1 MESALL
7 ELTHEGAADDVVPVI
22 IRLHDG
28 QPMPTGIRPVAS
40 FGLIHTAR
48 VRRGDIL
55 RLREAVASMKRP
67 QDYTPAVTDNWEEE
81 SSEDLAIR
89 PTDIRRTVEG
99 LPTGRGVIL
108 CHLDWGLDFAHPAF
122 RHADGRTRLIAL
134 WDQAAQYDRT
144 HPNVYGFGRIYS
156 REEIDRALRSADP
169 RQALGYRWWSSD
181 RGNGSHGTHTLGIS
195 GGTALSDLPAGFAPE
210 ADLLFVDLST
220 RTAAGPQPLGSSTD
234 LLEGVDF
241 AHRCAGDRCLVVNA
255 SLGRQ
260 AGQHDGLTLTEQ
272 ALDWFASHR
281 RGRAMVMSCGNY
293 FNKRAHA
300 QLAITPGDTRS
311 LTLELAA
318 GDRKSELD
326 LWYSRND
333 RLRVGCHGPGGI
345 SVDPLAPDEQADLI
359 AGRQIAGRLYHRS
372 DDPNNGDH
380 QVSLFLH
387 GNAPAGT
394 YAVSIEGA
402 SIGDGRV
409 HAWVERDPAG
419 SSRLRFVDD
428 DVDGRVTVGT
438 ICNGFATL
446 AVAAYDA
453 HDPNRPPATFSSS
466 SPTRDGRTSR
476 PSFAA
481 AGVKVLSARSA
492 PRSGGATPT
501 ASRMSGTSM
510 AAPAAAGT
518 VAMLFECAPRPL
530 GIDEISGLLAETVEP
545 VRESARERL
554 GAGYLNP
561 AAAVAAC
568 RALPPVPTNFIPRPL
583 SRVPKSQFRLPS
595 TQESVMSP
603 HDHIDQDYSDQDEAP
618 YDCDADSELERVE
631 AEAEAE
637 AEAEEEFDSG
647 EIFATMEGEAP
658 EDFDGDVAA
667 EDEDAARIRDHRR
680 RNRFGGGGLPF
691 QFQIPIGGA
700 GGLGLGIPIGGRNS
714 PFALSVPFGGTPPA
728 PPPSPSAP
736 GAASPPPPAATPAAT
751 PAPAAPPSGDPPLVT
766 SLDLPQDPLA
776 IATEVAFDQGELGG
790 DGDMDCETIDA
801 EGDAALLEEAGR
813 IAALQQESFTPDYAV
828 ADARY
833 AGEQLVHAAE
843 TLVEQPES
851 SESLCRM
858 LGEQIGEA
866 GEFADTS
873 DAPSS
878 LYSLFDRIRRGEPP
892 LPRFLGRR
900 VRLLARPGATLDGLR
915 PRRGDLM
922 LRVLPGQRFV
932 QLSIVASPELVSLER
947 LGERGWQ
954 SEGRS
959 DPLPGRYVQVVEA
972 WPLRR
977 SDADGFARRL
987 ANAADIVPLD
997 TMVLR
1002 LLVEGEADGDAIAE
1016 DDPAR
1021 PRLAIGARGAEVTAL
1036 QRRLNEFDQRRE
1048 AAGLIGL
1055 GNLPLF
1061 EDGQFGPRLQA
1072 AVQALQ
1078 RLAPPGMVPQ
1088 PDGIMDDASWAAI
1101 GFLEAALSAL
1111 TPGVQPSPG
1120 RAPASLRTS
1129 TGAIAPGQETLQ
1141 RVPLLA
1147 AHRGTSPDMVLRWNA
1162 MPADTRTVDLVLHL
1176 HGFSGHGEAM
1186 QIVRDKLPNSGL
1198 DFLNPDQ
1205 PADNGRSGPT
1215 LGILPRGNFYGGRT
1229 HMGYDFPALFAR
1241 GAVGGLLRLAMERF
1255 AAATGLAEVAAG
1267 RLIVTAHSGGGAALM
1282 RLLGEN
1288 DPDEIHCFDALY
1300 SSPAALIRWAQERI
1314 RSGRGATSALRVL
1327 FRDGEGTA
1335 RNSHA
1340 VASALAPLVRGPPDL
1355 ASRFR
1360 AEAVAVPHNDI
1371 PRRFGWRLLMDATAD
1386 LGPASSRRR
1395 VTPRPAPA
1403 DGEETWAE
1411 GEYDDQAETDPPA
1424 LGLTQAEVDRLARC
1438 DFGNAAELER
1448 YFASAGGF
1456 AHWFNRTLSGQGPF
1470 VRAGRGGELR
1480 VPTGEAAS
1488 GRFRRFWDRPD
1499 LAYRQPRI
1507 SLLEFA
1513 SLMAIVLNE
1522 TDGDFAGRT
1531 ESSGRGGGGRRDPR
1545 GDHRG
1550 LAYFFDRIE
1559 LRPGHFKA
1567 SYNHLSGGRTAG
1579 SLFNDPVFIQAH
1591 GALGGAD
1598 RLARNGDADDRVWHG
1613 QYYPAAAFSVDES
1626 LAETAFIRET
1636 DFYKFRGR
1644 GIIQTTGRASYIQL
1658 VRSVKA
1664 YRGSNPVL
1672 TSLASAWAALPDQEA
1687 CTASTNAQW
1696 EQLFAAPETLG
1707 MAFALHS
1714 PTYRVMSRQADVLNS
1729 VPAASQRGQSGSIY
1743 LMGRRISGS
1752 PVYGA
1757 QMYRDRVLGLL
1768 RAMLQLP
1775 LAAVP
1780 GTAPAPAP
1788 DPILT
1793 PIPAVPAAPRP
1804 GQELEHRPQRRQ
1816 PGDERPPDARRR
1828 ASVRPSG
1835 QVPTPDEATARQQ
1848 WESHPR
1854 AHRHFENS
1862 FANYLTMAPK
1872 FAQSG
1877 VADAAAYLTDHMT
1890 ELRFMGRRTPGHRG
1904 WVAPLA
1910 EAEAALAGRT
1920 LDPPIT
1926 SFWSLNVRTMRGS
1939 ARLSLHSLG
1948 LALDINPDSNPHIR
1962 RDHRDQF
1969 AVIHAVTGVDLL
1981 RTPDPARLRE
1991 ASAQFSR
1998 DFNSQWVAAQTD
2010 PAITRA
2016 LRSRQTLSRLQE
2028 FAARGFCT
2036 LDLALIQA
2044 LLGAGLRWGGQ
2055 WPNSKDFM
2063 HFELP

>member
-7 ELTHEGAADDVVPVI
+7 ELAHEGAADDIVPVI
-22 IRLHDG
+22 VRLHPG
-28 QPMPTGIRPVAS
+28 QPVPAGIRAVAS

-48 VRRGDIL
+48 VRRGDVV

-67 QDYTPAVTDNWEEE
+67 QDYTPAVTDDWEEE
-81 SSEDLAIR
+81 SSDDLAVR
-89 PTDIRRTVEG
+89 PSDIRRTVEG
-99 LPTGRGVIL
+99 LPTGRGVVL

-134 WDQAAQYDRT
+134 WDQAARYDRA
-144 HPNVYGFGRIYS
+144 HPNAYGFGRIYA
-156 REEIDRALRSADP
+156 REEIDRALRSPDP
-169 RQALGYRWWSSD
+169 RQTLGYRWWSSD

-281 RGRAMVMSCGNY
+281 PGRAMVMSCGNY

-333 RLRVGCHGPGGI
+333 RLRVSCHGPGGI
-345 SVDPLAPDEQADLI
+345 SVDALAPDEQTDLI
-359 AGRQIAGRLYHRS
+359 AGGQVAGRLYHRS

-387 GNAPAGT
+387 DNAPAGT
-394 YAVSIEGA
+394 YIVSIEGA

-453 HDPNRPPATFSSS
+453 HDPARPPAIFSSS

-481 AGVKVLSARSA
+481 AGVQVLSARSA
-492 PRSGGATPT
+492 PGSRGGAPT

-518 VAMLFECAPRPL
+518 VAMLFDCAPRPL

-545 VRESARERL
+545 VPESARERL
-554 GAGYLNP
+554 GAGYLSP

-568 RALPPVPTNFIPRPL
+568 RALPPGSTLFVPRPL
-583 SRVPKSQFRLPS
+583 PLVPRSQFRLPA
-595 TQESVMSP
+595 TQESVMSAQ
-603 HDHIDQDYSDQDEAP
+603 DHIDHDHSAHDHSDYDDTP
-618 YDCDADSELERVE
+618 YDCDADSELELLE

-637 AEAEEEFDSG
+637 AEAGEEFDSG
-647 EIFATMEGEAP
+647 EMSATMEGEGP
-658 EDFDGDVAA
+658 EDFHGDVAA

-680 RNRFGGGGLPF
+680 RPRFGGGGLPF
-691 QFQIPIGGA
+691 QFQIPIGGS

-714 PFALSVPFGGTPPA
+714 PFALSVPLGGTPPA
-728 PPPSPSAP
+728 PPQTPGAPGTAAPSPS
-736 GAASPPPPAATPAAT
+736 AAT
-751 PAPAAPPSGDPPLVT
+751 PAPAAPPSSDPPLVT

-776 IATEVAFDQGELGG
+776 VATEVAFDQGELGG
-790 DGDMDCETIDA
+790 DGDMEGETIDA

-813 IAALQQESFTPDYAV
+813 IAALQQDTFSPDYAE

-833 AGEQLVHAAE
+833 AGERLVQAAE

-851 SESLCRM
+851 SETLCRL
-858 LGEQIGEA
+858 LGEQVGDA

-878 LYSLFDRIRRGEPP
+878 LYRLFDQIRRRESAPP
-892 LPRFLGRR
+892 RLLGRR
-900 VRLLARPGATLDGLR
+900 VRLLARPGATLDGLQ

-922 LRVLPGQRFV
+922 LRVFPGQRFV
-932 QLSIVASPELVSLER
+932 QLSIVASPELVSLDR

-954 SEGRS
+954 PEGRG
-959 DPLPGRYVQVVEA
+959 DPLPGRYIQVVEA

-977 SDADGFARRL
+977 SEAEGFARRV

-997 TMVLR
+997 TMILR
-1002 LLVEGEADGDAIAE
+1002 LLVEGESDGDPLAE
-1016 DDPAR
+1016 NDPAR

-1036 QRRLNEFDQRRE
+1036 QRRLNEFDRRRQ

-1055 GNLPLF
+1055 GNMPLF
-1061 EDGQFGPRLQA
+1061 EDGHFGPRLHA

-1078 RLAPPGMVPQ
+1078 RLAPTGMVPH
-1088 PDGIMDDASWAAI
+1088 PNGIMDDASWAAI

-1111 TPGVQPSPG
+1111 TPGVQPAPG
-1120 RAPASLRTS
+1120 RAPASPGASSS
-1129 TGAIAPGQETLQ
+1129 TIAPGQETLQ

-1147 AHRGTSPDMVLRWNA
+1147 AHRGTPPDLALRWNA
-1162 MPADTRTVDLVLHL
+1162 MPAGTRTVDLVLHL

-1186 QIVRDKLPNSGL
+1186 QIVRDKLPGSGL
-1198 DFLNPDQ
+1198 DFLNPDR
-1205 PADNGRSGPT
+1205 PADNGRLEPT

-1241 GAVGGLLRLAMERF
+1241 GAVGGLLRLAMDRF

-1282 RLLGEN
+1282 RLLGEH

-1300 SSPAALIRWAQERI
+1300 NSPAALIRWAQERI

-1340 VASALAPLVRGPPDL
+1340 VASELAPLVQGHPDL

-1360 AEAVAVPHNDI
+1360 VDAVTTPHNDI
-1371 PRRFGWRLLMDATAD
+1371 PRRFGWRLLADAAAD

-1395 VTPRPAPA
+1395 APPRPAPA
-1403 DGEETWAE
+1403 EDEEAWADHE
-1411 GEYDDQAETDPPA
+1411 DDDQAEVDPPSP
-1424 LGLTQAEVDRLARC
+1424 GLTQAEVDRLGRC
-1438 DFGNAAELER
+1438 EFGNAAELER

-1456 AHWFNRTLSGQGPF
+1456 ADWFNRTLSGQGPF
-1470 VRAGRGGELR
+1470 VRSGRGGALR
-1480 VPTGEAAS
+1480 LPSGEAS
-1488 GRFRRFWDRPD
+1488 RGRFRRFWDRPD

-1531 ESSGRGGGGRRDPR
+1531 ESSGRGGGGRRDAR

-1644 GIIQTTGRASYIQL
+1644 GIIQTTGRASYVQL

-1664 YRGSNPVL
+1664 YSGREPVL
-1672 TSLASAWAALPDQEA
+1672 TSLAAEWSSLPDQDA

-1696 EQLFAAPETLG
+1696 EQLFAIPETLG

-1714 PTYRVMSRQADVLNS
+1714 PTYRNMSRQADILNA

-1757 QMYRDRVLGLL
+1757 GTYRDRVLGLL

-1775 LAAVP
+1775 LDAAVATTP
-1780 GTAPAPAP
+1780 GSVPAPS
-1788 DPILT
+1788 
-1793 PIPAVPAAPRP
+1793 PAAAVNPRP
-1804 GQELEHRPQRRQ
+1804 GQELEHRSRRQ
-1816 PGDERPPDARRR
+1816 PAREDSPPDARRR
-1828 ASVRPSG
+1828 AGVRPSG
-1835 QVPTPDEATARQQ
+1835 PVPAPDEGTARQQ
-1848 WESHPR
+1848 WDAQPR
-1854 AHRHFENS
+1854 AHRHFQDN

-1877 VADAAAYLTDHMT
+1877 VADAAAYLVDNMT

-1910 EAEAALAGRT
+1910 QAEAALAGRT
-1920 LDPPIT
+1920 LDPPLT

-1962 RDHRDQF
+1962 RDHHDQF

-1981 RTPDPARLRE
+1981 RTGDPARLRD

-2016 LRSRQTLSRLQE
+2016 LRSRQTVRRLEE
-2028 FAARGFCT
+2028 FAANGFCT

-2055 WPNSKDFM
+2055 WRTSKDFM
-2063 HFELP
+2063 HFELS